1 MSDKPEPI
9 RILAHESVAD
19 RVNAEVRSA
28 MNRRRFLG
36 ALGAGAAAAFLASCG
51 DKVYNYYQSAP
62 TASTLVDRRLRLYD
76 WADYAD
82 PEVLMAWGEVDVHIY
97 DSNEDLIA
105 QLTATKGRNGFDV
118 VCPTGMFIPEMVRR
132 ELLEQ
137 LDLSKI
143 PNITQLDVGFV
154 DLEWD
159 RKNTYSVC
167 KASGTIGWIYDSRI
181 IDTPI
186 TNWTEFLAAAK
197 GPGSG
202 KTAIIDAPIN
212 STGLYFWAN
221 GIDWTTES
229 ESDIRAC
236 EEFLLNELAPHLS
249 ALDSA
254 PQGTVLD
261 APYALAQAYNGDARR
276 CLLALQEA
284 GEDTSP
290 WKWAVGAPTTEKW
303 MDNYCIV
310 KGARRQD
317 AAYDFINF
325 MLDPLNA
332 ARQAMY
338 VGNNT
343 GTASLLELLPPNVP
357 FKEMIFF
364 TSEEESRMVP
374 GRYHSKLPELIEIHT
389 KLREKVSVAIPI
401 KG

>member
-1 MSDKPEPI
+1 MTDKPEPL

-19 RVNAEVRSA
+19 RVQSEVHSA

-62 TASTLVDRRLRLYD
+62 TASTLVERRLRLYD

-82 PEVLMAWGEVDVHIY
+82 PEVLMAWGDVDVAIY
-97 DSNEDLIA
+97 DSNEDLVA
-105 QLTATKGRNGFDV
+105 QLTAARGRSGFDV

-132 ELLEQ
+132 ELIEQ
-137 LDLSKI
+137 LDLSQI
-143 PNITQLDVGFV
+143 PNFNQLDAGFV
-154 DLEWD
+154 DQEWD

-167 KASGTIGWIYDSRI
+167 KASGTVGWLYDSRVI
-181 IDTPI
+181 ETPI
-186 TNWTEFLAAAK
+186 TTWSEFIEAAK
-197 GPGSG
+197 GPASG
-202 KTAIIDAPIN
+202 KTSLIDAPTN

-229 ESDIRAC
+229 DSDIKAC
-236 EEFLLNELAPHLS
+236 EEFLLNELAPHLV

-254 PQGTVLD
+254 PQGSILD
-261 APYALAQAYNGDARR
+261 APYALSQAFNGDARR
-276 CLLALQEA
+276 CLIALEEA
-284 GEDTSP
+284 GQDSSP

-310 KGARRQD
+310 KGARHAG
-317 AAYDFINF
+317 AAYDFINY
-325 MLDPLNA
+325 MLDPLNS
-332 ARQAMY
+332 ARQAMF

-343 GTASLLELLPPNVP
+343 GTSSLMELLPADVAH
-357 FKEMIFF
+357 KDMIFF
-364 TSEEESRMVP
+364 TAEEESRMVA
-374 GRYHSKLPELIEIHT
+374 GKYHAKVPDLIEIHT
-389 KLREKVSVAIPI
+389 KLRDKVSVAIPI

>member
-1 MSDKPEPI
+1 MNDELEPI

-76 WADYAD
+76 WADYGD
-82 PEVLMAWGEVDVHIY
+82 PEILMAWGEVDVHIY

-137 LDLSKI
+137 LDISKI
-143 PNITQLDVGFV
+143 PNFTQLDAGFV
-154 DLEWD
+154 DQEWD

-181 IDTPI
+181 IETPI
-186 TNWTEFLAAAK
+186 TNWTEFIDAAK
-197 GPGSG
+197 GPASG

-221 GIDWTTES
+221 GIDS

-236 EEFLLNELAPHLS
+236 EDFLLNELAPHLS

-261 APYALAQAYNGDARR
+261 APYALAQAFNGDARR
-276 CLLALQEA
+276 CLLALKEA
-284 GEDTSP
+284 GEDTTP
-290 WKWAVGAPTTEKW
+290 WKWSVGAPTTEKW

-310 KGARRQD
+310 KGARRPD

-338 VGNNT
+338 IGNNT
-343 GTASLLELLPPNVP
+343 GTSSLQELLPPNVE

-364 TSEEESRMVP
+364 TPEEEARMVP
-374 GRYHSKLPELIEIHT
+374 GKYHSRLPELIEIHT

>member
-19 RVNAEVRSA
+19 RVTAEVQSA

-51 DKVYNYYQSAP
+51 DKVYNYYQAAP
-62 TASTLVDRRLRLYD
+62 TGSTLVDRRLRLYD
-76 WADYAD
+76 WADYGD

-143 PNITQLDVGFV
+143 PNFAQLDAGFV
-154 DLEWD
+154 DQEWD

-167 KASGTIGWIYDSRI
+167 KASGTIGWLYDSRV

-186 TNWTEFLAAAK
+186 TNWTEFIEAAK
-197 GPGSG
+197 GPASG
-202 KTAIIDAPIN
+202 KTALIDAPIN

-221 GIDWTTES
+221 GIDWTTDN

-236 EEFLLNELAPHLS
+236 EDFLLNDLAPHLA

-254 PQGTVLD
+254 PQGTILD
-261 APYALAQAYNGDARR
+261 APYVLTQAFNGDARR
-276 CLLALQEA
+276 CLVALEEA
-284 GEDTSP
+284 GQDPSP

-310 KGARRQD
+310 KGSRRPD

-343 GTASLLELLPPNVP
+343 GTSSLRELLPPDVS

-364 TSEEESRMVP
+364 TPEEESRMVS
-374 GRYHSKLPELIEIHT
+374 GKYHSRLPELIEIHT